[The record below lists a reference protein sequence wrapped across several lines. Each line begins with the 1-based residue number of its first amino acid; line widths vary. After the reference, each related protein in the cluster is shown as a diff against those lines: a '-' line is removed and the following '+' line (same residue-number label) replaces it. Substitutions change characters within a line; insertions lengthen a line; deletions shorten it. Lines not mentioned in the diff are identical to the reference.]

1 MIKGLR
7 YIIKCKCLLFRG
19 HQWFYRAFIFCYFST
34 VFITVNLKAFL
45 PFVFFQLPKLNIK
58 TCRVVPEPL
67 RRPGSLHYYKY
78 LQIVVCTS
86 THRVGFYWAHARGV
100 YCLSVLSLLV
110 GNCPSQ
116 CGESSSSQQQHCVCS
131 IAQVGLDLDIPQ
143 ILMEMVVLHFISCIS
158 NIGHHRQLQ
167 IMTKWLP
174 QTGFGCDRHQ
184 QE

>member
-67 RRPGSLHYYKY
+67 RPPGSLHYYKY
-78 LQIVVCTS
+78 LQIVVCVVYTATINPS
-86 THRVGFYWAHARGV
+86 GGFLLSPCEG
-100 YCLSVLSLLV
+100 CLLSI
-110 GNCPSQ
+110 CP
-116 CGESSSSQQQHCVCS
+116 
-131 IAQVGLDLDIPQ
+131 
-143 ILMEMVVLHFISCIS
+143 ISPS
-158 NIGHHRQLQ
+158 G
-167 IMTKWLP
+167 KLP
-174 QTGFGCDRHQ
+174 QSVRGMLLLSAATLCMLNCSSWSRSRYTTNIDGDGGTSFHFMYF
-184 QE
+184 